1 MDRNNRIGRRERF
14 EILKIVQGLGAGV
27 VAVDKGQL
35 RPLRPNAILGAL
47 EESIARRNREGRMWS
62 AFLGFFG
69 FGDGSTIRRQALTKD
84 EARRITANV
93 AKLLEPVAPILNE
106 LCALVRCCGCKVL
119 VLSPSLAQ
127 RSTSRRRSSFSA
139 SR

>member
-84 EARRITANV
+84 EARGIAANV
-93 AKLLEPVAPILNE
+93 AIPELVAQIRFPTAQ
-106 LCALVRCCGCKVL
+106 CRPRSV
-119 VLSPSLAQ
+119 SLRET
-127 RSTSRRRSSFSA
+127 RSIDNA
-139 SR
+139 EDYL